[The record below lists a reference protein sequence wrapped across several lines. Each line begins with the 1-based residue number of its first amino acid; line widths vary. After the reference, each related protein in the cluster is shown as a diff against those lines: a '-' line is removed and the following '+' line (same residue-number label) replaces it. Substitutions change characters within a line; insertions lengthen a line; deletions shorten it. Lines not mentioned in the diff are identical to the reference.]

1 MEAVEDM
8 ALPDT
13 IALAR
18 ANQATL
24 NSGTYQELGKCPN
37 LSFSLW
43 KVAAD

>member
-1 MEAVEDM
+1 MEAVKDM
-8 ALPDT
+8 ALPD
-13 IALAR
+13 ALAF
-18 ANQATL
+18 AWAYKSAL